1 MYSAVVSC
9 YESWD
14 GHSYVLM
21 LNSDLIPAVAQERVW
36 SLVSPSPV
44 FLVPKHSFG
53 MLLDERH
60 VEPERRVAVCSDI

>member
-1 MYSAVVSC
+1 
-9 YESWD
+9 
-14 GHSYVLM
+14 M
-21 LNSDLIPAVAQERVW
+21 LSVNPEQFLIPAVAQERVW

-60 VEPERRVAVCSDI
+60 TKPERRAADR